1 MIDRHGT
8 YGQPMGLRQVMD
20 RLLEDAVIAPRQ
32 GGGTGWGGP
41 ALDVYEA
48 SDNLVVE
55 AQLPGLRPDDIDVN
69 VERGVLT
76 ISGRTATEPEPQG
89 RHYLVREQRAGQFS
103 RSLQLPAT
111 YTADPSEATYEQGVL
126 RLVFPKSEQAKPRR
140 IQLTTGNS
148 PEAIMTNG
156 QFASEPTGAGTSGRH
171 RT

>member
-1 MIDRHGT
+1 MIDRHGA

-32 GGGTGWGGP
+32 GGMSWGGP

-76 ISGRTATEPEPQG
+76 ISGRTVTEPEPQG

-111 YTADPSEATYEQGVL
+111 YTADPSEATYEQGIL

-140 IQLTTGNS
+140 IQLTTGS
-148 PEAIMTNG
+148 GQQATTNG
-156 QFASEPTGAGTSGRH
+156 HSAGASTAAGASGSR
-171 RT
+171 RS